1 MREAADHTPAAFRRA
16 RAGLAGLLLALLAA
30 GQGLAAETG
39 PASGR
44 LAAPSPQ
51 RPLLEEIRLGLYAH
65 DPVSPEKG
73 AADVNGELVL
83 APFDPG
89 SGPLGRLTPRVHVG
103 GTWSFGARTS
113 LAYAGFLWR
122 LHLNEGV
129 FLEAAFGGAV
139 HNGRDAQTPGRNAMG
154 CRGAFHES
162 LSLGYRFA
170 PQWRVMATIEHAS
183 NAGLCDSN
191 RGVTNA
197 GLRIGYAF

>member
-1 MREAADHTPAAFRRA
+1 MRGAADQTRAAFHGA
-16 RAGLAGLLLALLAA
+16 FHGACFAVFLLAGPVAR
-30 GQGLAAETG
+30 AAETG
-39 PASGR
+39 AAYGP
-44 LAAPSPQ
+44 LAAAPGVE

-73 AADVNGELVL
+73 AADVNGELVF
-83 APFDPG
+83 APFAPG
-89 SGPLGRLTPRVHVG
+89 SGPLGLLTPRVHMGV
-103 GTWSFGARTS
+103 TWSFGARTS

-122 LHLNEGV
+122 LPLNERV

-139 HNGRDAQTPGRNAMG
+139 HNGRDAQAPGRNAMG

-162 LSLGYRFA
+162 LSLGYRLA